1 MCAIHVKEQDIK
13 HSPVSLDLPPSSF
26 PEGLLI
32 FTDLVCPSLNC
43 LLVTQCVS
51 HLVLYLGSI
60 CVVVDS
66 NWLIYI
72 DNDYFTMCAYHI
84 SYLL

>member
-13 HSPVSLDLPPSSF
+13 HSPVSLDLPSSSF

-72 DNDYFTMCAYHI
+72 DNDYFTMGAYHI